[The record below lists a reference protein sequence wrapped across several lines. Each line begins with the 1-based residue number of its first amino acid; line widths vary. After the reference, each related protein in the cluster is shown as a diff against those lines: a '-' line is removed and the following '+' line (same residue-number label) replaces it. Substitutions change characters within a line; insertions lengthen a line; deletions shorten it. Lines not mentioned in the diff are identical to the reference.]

1 MVMFNSYVKLPEGKD
16 HLGRFKASAKWMS
29 SCFCTICTTG
39 TWRGRQSWTSDFSCV
54 RRGTLSQQ
62 KPSRRISILRAWA
75 HSAKKTCCVTIS
87 WLVVSNMNGLF
98 YIIFHF
104 IYGMSSFPL
113 THIFFKMVIAPH
125 WIILNPCG
133 IFQRDS
139 RYIYFEEQVVMSKES
154 TKCRNAQQELNFCHK
169 RRQKTF
175 PEHPE
180 SDGWAMQRPHHKKH
194 TQWLLGTCSN
204 IFHQKTVDVA
214 HRVAP
219 QRLV

>member
-1 MVMFNSYVKLPEGKD
+1 MNVIMLLHHLHDWNMAWSPELDVG
-16 HLGRFKASAKWMS
+16 LLVRSAWHVVTAETQQTDLDPKSLS
-29 SCFCTICTTG
+29 S
-39 TWRGRQSWTSDFSCV
+39 
-54 RRGTLSQQ
+54 LSE
-62 KPSRRISILRAWA
+62 
-75 HSAKKTCCVTIS
+75 KTCCVTIS